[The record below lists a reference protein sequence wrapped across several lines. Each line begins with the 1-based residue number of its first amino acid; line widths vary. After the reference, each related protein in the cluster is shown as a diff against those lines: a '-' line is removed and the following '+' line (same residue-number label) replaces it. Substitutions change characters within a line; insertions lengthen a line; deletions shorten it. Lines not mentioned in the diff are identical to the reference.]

1 MRRRGRWLAGFV
13 VVVAMLPA
21 ACAKVAEEEEG
32 INEPATVEPVE
43 GNPDV
48 LRVTVTAEAAER
60 LDIRSSRVRAAG
72 ESASGT
78 VIPYAAVFYT
88 ANGDTW
94 TYTSPEPLTFVREA
108 IVIDDIVGNRAF
120 LSDGPASGT
129 TVVTQGA
136 AELYGT
142 ETGVEE

>member
-1 MRRRGRWLAGFV
+1 MRRRRQWMGGLLLVLAL
-13 VVVAMLPA
+13 LPA
-21 ACAKVAEEEEG
+21 ACAKVAEDEEE
-32 INEPATVEPVE
+32 INQPATVEPVE

-60 LDIRSSRVRAAG
+60 LDIQSSTVRDAG
-72 ESASGT
+72 GSGSGT

-108 IVIDDIVGNRAF
+108 IVVDHIAGDTAF
-120 LSDGPASGT
+120 LSDGPDSGT

>member
-1 MRRRGRWLAGFV
+1 MRRRGRWLAALL

-48 LRVTVTAEAAER
+48 LRVTVTAQAAER
-60 LDIRSSRVRAAG
+60 LDIRSSTVRGAG
-72 ESASGT
+72 ASRT

-94 TYTSPEPLTFVREA
+94 TYTSREPLSFVRES
-108 IVIDDIVGNRAF
+108 IVIDRIVGNRAF
-120 LSDGPASGT
+120 LSEGPASGT

>member
-1 MRRRGRWLAGFV
+1 MRRRHQWMGGLLLVLA
-13 VVVAMLPA
+13 LLLA
-21 ACAKVAEEEEG
+21 ACAKVAEEEEA

-48 LRVTVTAEAAER
+48 LRVTVTEQAAQR
-60 LDIRSSRVRAAG
+60 LDIRSSTVRDAG
-72 ESASGT
+72 GSGT

-94 TYTSPEPLTFVREA
+94 TYASPEPLTFVREA
-108 IVIDDIVGNRAF
+108 IVVDHITGNQAF
-120 LSDGPASGT
+120 LSAGPDSGT

>member
-1 MRRRGRWLAGFV
+1 MRRRRRWLTGLLI
-13 VVVAMLPA
+13 VVAMLPA
-21 ACAKVAEEEEG
+21 ACAKVAADEEG

-48 LRVTVTAEAAER
+48 LRVTVTAEAAKR
-60 LDIRSSRVRAAG
+60 LDIRSSAVRDAG
-72 ESASGT
+72 ESGT

-94 TYTSPEPLTFVREA
+94 TYTSPEPLSFVREA